1 MLKKRWRLFTVLAA
15 VVVVGV
21 TLAISPLFASKPNYE
36 IYKVANTS
44 VTKTVSAN
52 GQLAETTLF
61 AYGPAEQPT
70 LISVN
75 GSVSLPVQFG
85 VSLEI
90 KSVEVSVGETV
101 EKNQRLFTYVDA
113 FGRSSNVN
121 AVASGVVRSIET
133 TDGLRTA
140 GSVVTIGSN
149 APVVSVFVSEYD
161 ADLIAINQRA
171 VIELDAISANFQGVV
186 KSIGQVAQSVSGI
199 KQYEVLLE
207 VVDLPEGARFG
218 MSATAEIKVLTKA
231 NVLAVPLNALVGDE
245 ETLVDLLVSESN
257 GTQSVKRVK
266 VTLGIFGDSFAE
278 VVKGLKAGDEVIV
291 GLSGDIPAPVNFGPP
306 SGARTGG

>member
-1 MLKKRWRLFTVLAA
+1 MLKKHWRLIAVIAA
-15 VVVVGV
+15 VALVGV
-21 TLAISPLFASKPNYE
+21 SLAVSPLFSSKTDYE
-36 IYKVANTS
+36 TYKVANTS

-52 GQLAETTLF
+52 GQLAETTLL

-75 GSVSLPVQFG
+75 GSVALPVQFG
-85 VSLEI
+85 VSLEV
-90 KSVEVSVGETV
+90 KAVEVTVGEAV

-121 AVASGVVRSIET
+121 AVAAGVVRSIET

-149 APVVSVFVSEYD
+149 EPVVSVFVSEYD
-161 ADLIAINQRA
+161 ADLIALDQKA
-171 VIELDAISANFQGVV
+171 VIELDAISATFEGVV
-186 KSIGQVAQSVSGI
+186 KRIGQVAQSVSGI
-199 KQYEVLLE
+199 KQYEVLLK

-218 MSATAEIKVLTKA
+218 MSATAEIKVLTKS

-257 GTQSVKRVK
+257 GSQSVKRVK

-291 GLSGDIPAPVNFGPP
+291 GLSGDIPPPVNFGPP
-306 SGARTGG
+306 AGARTGG